1 MAYAHVHGD
10 MALGNLVEHLP
21 AGALRILVEYLP
33 HHGQFND
40 TEFPASLK

>member
-1 MAYAHVHGD
+1 MAYAHVQGD

-21 AGALRILVEYLP
+21 AGALRMLVEYLP